1 MKTSNNSKEKKSPET
16 NKLKRQVSRLKKES
30 ERLQALLNV
39 AKNLSAEMNL
49 DNLLIKIMDEVRK
62 MLEADRCTVFLFDE
76 GKKEL
81 WSKVALGLSE
91 EIRIHSDQGIAGHVF
106 NSGETVNIPDAYKD
120 SRFNPEI
127 DQKTGYKTK
136 SMLTMPLQNR
146 FKETIGVFQV
156 LNKKGGSFT
165 KVSEEV
171 LEAVASI
178 ATSAIENAQLYDEQK
193 KSFTSFIETLSTT
206 LDTRDYITAGHS
218 RRVTLYAIEIAPN
231 YETRF

>member
-16 NKLKRQVSRLKKES
+16 DKLKRQVSRLKKES

-81 WSKVALGLSE
+81 WSKVALGLSK

-127 DQKTGYKTK
+127 DA
-136 SMLTMPLQNR
+136 L
-146 FKETIGVFQV
+146 
-156 LNKKGGSFT
+156 
-165 KVSEEV
+165 KVIPRDS
-171 LEAVASI
+171 
-178 ATSAIENAQLYDEQK
+178 
-193 KSFTSFIETLSTT
+193 LSTSMNASSSD
-206 LDTRDYITAGHS
+206 L
-218 RRVTLYAIEIAPN
+218 
-231 YETRF
+231 